1 MLDEGVVM
9 MAGISNADVAQI
21 HIAHEVLGG
30 RLMSV
35 QNQFSPAFPSS
46 WGELEHRTKP
56 GLAFLPRSPLGSIA
70 NAKGLAARHSAFQQ
84 AADEAGTSVY
94 RVTPTWELAP
104 APVVIPITWASRSA
118 SLRGSAAAADLEL
131 AADQFALPSV

>member
-1 MLDEGVVM
+1 M
-9 MAGISNADVAQI
+9 MAGISNTDVAQI

-30 RLMSV
+30 RLVSV
-35 QNQFSPAFPSS
+35 QDQFSPAFRSS

-56 GLAFLPRSPLGSIA
+56 GLAFLSRGPLGSIA
-70 NAKGLAARHSAFQQ
+70 NAKGLAARHSTFQQ

-94 RVTPTWELAP
+94 RVTPAWELAP
-104 APVVIPITWASRSA
+104 APVVIPITGASRSA

>member
-1 MLDEGVVM
+1 M
-9 MAGISNADVAQI
+9 MPGISNADVTQI
-21 HIAHEVLGG
+21 DVAREVLGG
-30 RLMSV
+30 RLVSV
-35 QNQFSPAFPSS
+35 QDQLSPAFRSS
-46 WGELEHRTKP
+46 WGELEHRTKL

-70 NAKGLAARHSAFQQ
+70 NAKGLTARHSAFQQ

-104 APVVIPITWASRSA
+104 VPVVIPITGASRSA

-131 AADQFALPSV
+131 AADQFALLSV